1 MSEEIKI
8 NEELFSEIE
17 KLKSELTENV
27 IKIGR
32 LRIEISLY
40 EKDLHLMNLQLQN
53 LCDEAEKIRTT
64 EIDLKKKLDEQYGP
78 CEYNFETGTVRKIQ
92 S

>member
-1 MSEEIKI
+1 MAEEIKI

-17 KLKSELTENV
+17 KLKNDLTENV

-40 EKDLHLMNLQLQN
+40 EKDLHLMNLQLGN
-53 LCDEAEKIRTT
+53 LCDEAEKIRGT
-64 EIDLKKKLDEQYGP
+64 EIELKKKLDEQYGP
-78 CEYNFETGTVRKIQ
+78 CEYNFETGTVKKL
-92 S
+92 

>member
-1 MSEEIKI
+1 MAEDIKI

-17 KLKSELTENV
+17 KLKNDLTENV

-40 EKDLHLMNLQLQN
+40 EKDLHLMNLQLGN
-53 LCDEAEKIRTT
+53 LCDEAEKIRGT
-64 EIDLKKKLDEQYGP
+64 EIELKKKLDEQYGP
-78 CEYNFETGTVRKIQ
+78 CEYNFETGTIKKL
-92 S
+92 

>member
-17 KLKSELTENV
+17 KLKTELTENI

-40 EKDLHLMNLQLQN
+40 EKDLHLMNLQLGN
-53 LCDEAEKIRTT
+53 LCDEAEKIRTR
-64 EIDLKKKLDEQYGP
+64 EIELKKKLDEQYGP
-78 CEYNFETGTVRKIQ
+78 CEYNFETGTIKIL
-92 S
+92 

>member
-17 KLKSELTENV
+17 KLKNDLTENV

-40 EKDLHLMNLQLQN
+40 EKDLHLMNLQLGN
-53 LCDEAEKIRTT
+53 LCDEAEKIRGT
-64 EIDLKKKLDEQYGP
+64 EIELKKKLDEQYGP
-78 CEYNFETGTVRKIQ
+78 CEYNFETGTVKKL
-92 S
+92 

>member
-1 MSEEIKI
+1 MPEEIKV

-17 KLKSELTENV
+17 KLKNELTENV

-40 EKDLHLMNLQLQN
+40 EKDLHLMNLQLEN
-53 LCDEAEKIRTT
+53 LCGDAEKIRSV
-64 EIDLKKKLDEQYGP
+64 EMDLKKKLDTEYGP
-78 CEYNFETGTVRKIQ
+78 CQYNFETGTVIKL
-92 S
+92 

>member
-1 MSEEIKI
+1 MAGDIKI

-17 KLKSELTENV
+17 KLKNNLTENV

-40 EKDLHLMNLQLQN
+40 EKDLHLMNLQLGN
-53 LCDEAEKIRTT
+53 LCDEAEKIRGT
-64 EIDLKKKLDEQYGP
+64 EIELKKKLDEQYGP
-78 CEYNFETGTVRKIQ
+78 CEYNFETGTVKKL
-92 S
+92 

>member
-8 NEELFSEIE
+8 DGELFEEIE
-17 KLKSELTENV
+17 TLKKELTENV

-40 EKDLHLMNLQLQN
+40 EKDLDLMNLQMSN
-53 LCDEAEKIRTT
+53 LCEEAEKVRIKEMTM
-64 EIDLKKKLDEQYGP
+64 KKKLEEKYGR
-78 CEYNFETGTVRKIQ
+78 CEYNFETGTIKKL
-92 S
+92 

>member
-1 MSEEIKI
+1 MAEDIKI

-17 KLKSELTENV
+17 KLKNDLTENV

-40 EKDLHLMNLQLQN
+40 EKDLHLMNLQLGN
-53 LCDEAEKIRTT
+53 LCDEAEKIRGT
-64 EIDLKKKLDEQYGP
+64 EIEIKKKLDEQYGP
-78 CEYNFETGTVRKIQ
+78 CEYNFETGTVKKL
-92 S
+92 

>member
-17 KLKSELTENV
+17 KLKTELTENV

-40 EKDLHLMNLQLQN
+40 EKDLHLMNLQLEN
-53 LCDEAEKIRTT
+53 LCGEAEKIRST
-64 EIDLKKKLDEQYGP
+64 EIELKKKLDEQYGP
-78 CEYNFETGTVRKIQ
+78 CEYNFETGTIRKL
-92 S
+92 

>member
-8 NEELFSEIE
+8 NEELYSEIE

-40 EKDLHLMNLQLQN
+40 EKDLHLMNLQLGN
-53 LCDEAEKIRTT
+53 LCDEAEKIRTR
-64 EIDLKKKLDEQYGP
+64 EIELKKKLDEQYGP
-78 CEYNFETGTVRKIQ
+78 CEYNFETGTIKKL
-92 S
+92 

>member
-17 KLKSELTENV
+17 SLKSELTDNV

-32 LRIEISLY
+32 LKIEISLY
-40 EKDLHLMNLQLQN
+40 EKDLALMNLQLQN
-53 LCDEAEKIRTT
+53 LCDEAEVIRSK
-64 EIDLKKKLDEQYGP
+64 EISLKKKIDETYGP
-78 CEYNFETGTVRKIQ
+78 CEYNFETGTIRTK
-92 S
+92 